1 MTLVDTNVLIDI
13 FSDDPI
19 WAVWSTEHVIAAGNA
34 GPVMTT
40 PINYAELSARF
51 ERRADLTAWLSRLE
65 VKLADTPPEALF
77 RAGRAFAAY
86 REAGGP
92 RTSLLAD
99 FLIGA
104 HAEVTGHA
112 ILTRDTR
119 RFRSYFPEVRL
130 IAPDMP

>member
-13 FSDDPI
+13 FSDDPK
-19 WAVWSTEHVIAAGNA
+19 WARWSAEQLVAVGRV
-34 GPVMTT
+34 GSVVTT

-51 ERRADLTAWLSRLE
+51 DRRSDVTAWLEQLE
-65 VKLADTPPEALF
+65 VKLADTPPDALF
-77 RAGRAFAAY
+77 RAGKAFASY
-86 REAGGP
+86 RESGGP

-104 HAEVTGHA
+104 HAEVAGLT

-119 RFRSYFPEVRL
+119 RFRTYFPAVRL
-130 IAPDMP
+130 IAPAAL